1 MRLFDCDLLIAD
13 VKIPNMERLLVIH
26 EARCLRSD
34 LPVIGFSK
42 EASTMESTNRGVVDY
57 LTKPL
62 KIPTVLAATVKALGE

>member
-1 MRLFDCDLLIAD
+1 
-13 VKIPNMERLLVIH
+13 MERLIVIH

-42 EASTMESTNRGVVDY
+42 EASTMESTNRRVVDY